1 MATLVLAPGH
11 VQPIWAGHPWVYAQA
26 VGRLEGEAIAGAEVL
41 VVDPRGQALG
51 RALYSPGSAIPARL
65 YTRDPAQPLDD
76 ALLERRLDHALRRRA
91 GWGLPTAETNAYRL
105 LHAEGDGLPGLIVDV
120 FGEVLVLQYGSV
132 GMKQRAP
139 RVLDLL
145 VRRCSPR
152 AIVDRTTERAAKS
165 EGFTR
170 DSGVVWGDPSVT
182 ELRFRERGFS
192 YVVPLE
198 LGQKTGYYVD
208 QRPLRER
215 VERLATGRR
224 VLDTYCYVGSMSLAA
239 ARGGAS
245 DVLGVDTSAAALA
258 VAAQAA
264 QAHQLQ
270 ARVQW
275 RRQDSWHALAE
286 AEREGGRELVL
297 CDPPKLAP
305 TRASR
310 GGAMKSM
317 QRLCA
322 AATRAVSPGGLLVL
336 SSCSASLDLAAL
348 TRALALGASASGRR
362 ATVVERVF
370 QGPDHP
376 VPAAFPEGLYLSSVI
391 AEITLEPS

>member
-152 AIVDRTTERAAKS
+152 AIVDRTTERAASKS
-165 EGFTR
+165 
-170 DSGVVWGDPSVT
+170 
-182 ELRFRERGFS
+182 
-192 YVVPLE
+192 
-198 LGQKTGYYVD
+198 
-208 QRPLRER
+208 R
-215 VERLATGRR
+215 VSST
-224 VLDTYCYVGSMSLAA
+224 
-239 ARGGAS
+239 
-245 DVLGVDTSAAALA
+245 
-258 VAAQAA
+258 
-264 QAHQLQ
+264 
-270 ARVQW
+270 
-275 RRQDSWHALAE
+275 
-286 AEREGGRELVL
+286 
-297 CDPPKLAP
+297 
-305 TRASR
+305 
-310 GGAMKSM
+310 
-317 QRLCA
+317 
-322 AATRAVSPGGLLVL
+322 VSPAPMWNG
-336 SSCSASLDLAAL
+336 
-348 TRALALGASASGRR
+348 
-362 ATVVERVF
+362 
-370 QGPDHP
+370 
-376 VPAAFPEGLYLSSVI
+376 
-391 AEITLEPS
+391 